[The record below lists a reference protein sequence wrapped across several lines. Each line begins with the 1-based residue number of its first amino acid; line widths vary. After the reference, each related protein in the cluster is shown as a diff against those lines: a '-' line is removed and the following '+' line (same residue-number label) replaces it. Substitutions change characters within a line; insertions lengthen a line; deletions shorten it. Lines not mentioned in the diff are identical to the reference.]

1 MDFFARQKDARRKTY
16 LLVPLFAIVVLA
28 VTWAINRLV
37 VLLVLLP
44 LALVQKTPDPFFS
57 LDAYDIWLRFH
68 PRTTVCALV
77 LIAAGVLW
85 SAWKLRKGGTA
96 VAELL
101 GGRPIQPT
109 TAASEER
116 RLLNIVEE
124 MALASG
130 ISAPAAY
137 VLDDE
142 GAINAFAAGN
152 PEDGVVAVTR
162 GALEKLDRDETQAVV
177 AHEFSHLL
185 NGDSHLNLRLLGLL
199 SGLMAVSAAG
209 TFLKQAAVTSPTSTP
224 RRSSRRNSPLG
235 NLLATLA
242 LLLAGWLLTFIGF
255 LGVLFGRLI
264 RAAVSRQR
272 EFLADAAAVQFTRN
286 PAALVSALRKIAAQ
300 PPQWVLENEHSEEVS
315 HLLFVPGL
323 REKGRRLFET
333 HPPLDDRI
341 RAIDPHLDRT
351 RLAAPVRTPEAVV
364 ASVGELDRARLDFA
378 RQLHGRIPEE
388 VRQLARRPEA
398 APGVI
403 YSVLMAQEDET
414 TEAQARVLAGPGA
427 PGASA
432 KEILFSV
439 SDPVL
444 MPALLQTLPVVQKD
458 RETLRLALVELA
470 LPALRALPP
479 ETRPGVLDTMRRL
492 IDADRKRTLFEY
504 AVYTL
509 VAASLGDR
517 HAANSRVQYERLD
530 PVRPA
535 AEMVLWV
542 LARSGNRGPDEAR
555 AAWAAGLQRLGIS
568 PSDPPSADGNE
579 VPAELPQCLAQL
591 RGLAPQLKKRLL
603 GGLAGCALADGQITF
618 GEAEVLRA
626 VSAAVGCPLP
636 PLVAPR

>member
-1 MDFFARQKDARRKTY
+1 MDFFSRQKDARQKTY
-16 LLVPLFAIVVLA
+16 LLVPLFAVVVLA
-28 VTWAINRLV
+28 VTWAVNRLV

-44 LALVQKTPDPFFS
+44 LDFAQKTPDPFFT

-68 PRTTVCALV
+68 PRTTACALV
-77 LIAAGVLW
+77 LITAGFLW
-85 SAWKLRKGGTA
+85 SVWKLRKGATA

-101 GGRPIQPT
+101 GGRRIQPPT
-109 TAASEER
+109 DASEEQ

-130 ISAPAAY
+130 ISPPAAY

-142 GAINAFAAGN
+142 GSINAFAAGH

-162 GALEKLDRDETQAVV
+162 GALEKLDRDEMQAVV

-185 NGDSHLNLRLLGLL
+185 NGDSRLNLRLLGLL
-199 SGLMAVSAAG
+199 SGLMTVSAAG
-209 TFLKQAAVTSPTSTP
+209 TFLKQAAFTRPSSMR
-224 RRSSRRNSPLG
+224 RRSSQGNSPLA
-235 NLLATLA
+235 NLLATVALFVA
-242 LLLAGWLLTFIGF
+242 GLLLTLIGF
-255 LGVLFGRLI
+255 FGVLFGRLI

-286 PAALVSALRKIAAQ
+286 PTALVSALRKIAAQ
-300 PPQWVLENEHSEEVS
+300 PPQWVLANEHREEVS

-333 HPPLDDRI
+333 HPPLDERI

-351 RLAAPVRTPEAVV
+351 GLAAPVVTPEAVV

-388 VRQLARRPEA
+388 VRQLARSPEA

-403 YSVLMAQEDET
+403 YSVLMAQEDEI

-432 KEILFSV
+432 KA
-439 SDPVL
+439 
-444 MPALLQTLPVVQKD
+444 ALLQTLPVVQKD

-479 ETRPGVLDTMRRL
+479 ESRPGVLDTMRRL

-517 HAANSRVQYERLD
+517 HAANSRIQYERLD

-535 AEMVLWV
+535 AEKVLWV
-542 LARSGNRGPDEAR
+542 LARAGNRGPDEVR
-555 AAWAAGLQRLGIS
+555 SAWAAGLERLGVS
-568 PSDPPSADGNE
+568 PSDPPPADGNE
-579 VPAELPQCLAQL
+579 VPADLPQCLAQL
-591 RGLAPQLKKRLL
+591 RGLAPPLKKRLL
-603 GGLAGCALADGQITF
+603 GALAGCALADGRMTF

-626 VSAAVGCPLP
+626 VSVAVGCPLP
-636 PLVAPR
+636 PLVAPG